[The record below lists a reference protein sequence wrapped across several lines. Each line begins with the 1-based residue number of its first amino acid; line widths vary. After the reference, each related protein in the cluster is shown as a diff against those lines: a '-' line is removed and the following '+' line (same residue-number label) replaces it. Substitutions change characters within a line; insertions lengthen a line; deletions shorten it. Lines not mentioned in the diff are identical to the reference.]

1 MADDKKSSSFI
12 PDRRVSLDQVRKS
25 IGKGPK
31 GLFTMPTDDT
41 KPSPSFSIP
50 RRKAP
55 AKKTLDSIKK
65 ELVQKISDGTVTVGD
80 FLAAAKLENP
90 KVRGFDSLSN
100 ELPDAGIPLT
110 MPWTEFST
118 PETIKPL
125 LADEAPT
132 SSETFVKLQQI
143 EKFTTKFYISNKNLI
158 EEPEAYPFTKEEGK
172 LITGEDGIARSFGPK
187 TENPKAYQKRRSK
200 KLKKVPRADIT
211 VPKLIEATK
220 NIPDPETRAAVAFN
234 LLVPYRPGE
243 VASLKISDIDLEA
256 GLVSAYNRGNKT
268 RTELFLPE
276 VALELLRDQVQ
287 KAQEEGREEVFDTS
301 VNKMTSAL
309 TVKGGLKDL
318 LKENKA
324 TLGRELRGV
333 SDLRKIVPSLLA
345 KELGAD
351 AALVSSILGHAEGA
365 DGLLAILDNVTSRH
379 YVSAVEDVATDPKK
393 HALNVIQHML
403 ASNIGAITLN
413 ELPSA
418 LGVNASR
425 LTSEDAMAI
434 ETVQRTVDASMAPSA
449 QVAREMT
456 PEEKDLLKA
465 RTKATVAKQGE
476 LEARALLNKTQ
487 SELENVRLERELFKE
502 KSDPEYIREQAEL
515 NEKRRLARL
524 EARGQTP
531 EATQELLGAPEIPRE
546 STEYDYSR
554 EIKAGLTTPEDV
566 EVFRSKSETEQ
577 ARIIADFQPQLREFK
592 KSELLKKI
600 AKGVKTVAPFL
611 VGGTAGLVAKGAEAA
626 VDIALDA
633 GPAGVEE
640 KDLETQQLMESLK
653 TGMAAP
659 GSPQLFVN
667 RDATEK
673 ELTDR
678 MQRELAGLQ
687 REAMIKSAREKSR
700 QTFRPTREELINK
713 IRGKSPSF
721 AQQRSEMVQE
731 AEDKFKKK
739 PITQEY
745 EAYFANKPN

>member
-100 ELPDAGIPLT
+100 ELPEAGVPLT

-118 PETIKPL
+118 PEAIKPL
-125 LADEAPT
+125 LADEVPT

-172 LITGEDGIARSFGPK
+172 LITGKEGIARSLGPK
-187 TENPKAYQKRRSK
+187 KENPKAYQIRESK

-243 VASLKISDIDLEA
+243 VAGLKVSDIDLEA

-425 LTSEDAMAI
+425 LTGEDAMAI

-456 PEEKDLLKA
+456 AEEKDLLKA

-502 KSDPEYIREQAEL
+502 KSDPEYVKEQAEL

-524 EARGQTP
+524 EARGQTQQQMGEALP
-531 EATQELLGAPEIPRE
+531 EEKPKTVFKYNPQIYVGKYITQEEADDYDNLTPRE
-546 STEYDYSR
+546 QE
-554 EIKAGLTTPEDV
+554 L
-566 EVFRSKSETEQ
+566 FRQDINAK
-577 ARIIADFQPQLREFK
+577 RRADFPKLIPK
-592 KSELLKKI
+592 VI
-600 AKGVKTVAPFL
+600 KTVAPIIA
-611 VGGTAGLVAKGAEAA
+611 GGTVGLLAKGAEAA
-626 VDIALDA
+626 EFAFDA
-633 GPAGVEE
+633 TTAGVAEG
-640 KDLETQQLMESLK
+640 DLESEQLMESLE

-659 GSPQLFVN
+659 GSPQRFVN
-667 RDATEK
+667 RDATE
-673 ELTDR
+673 EALTDK
-678 MQRELAGLQ
+678 MQRELAGRQ
-687 REAMIKSAREKSR
+687 REAMIKSDREKSR
-700 QTFRPTREELINK
+700 QLFRPTREELINR
-713 IRGKSPSF
+713 IQGKSPSF
-721 AQQRSEMVQE
+721 AQQRSETVQE
-731 AEDKFKKK
+731 AEDKFESESL
-739 PITQEY
+739 TQRY
-745 EAYFANKPN
+745 RGYFANRPN